1 MATKYA
7 GQNALNKLMQLV
19 KTALNNKADK
29 THATTSAAGLM
40 SAADKVKL
48 DGVEVGANK
57 TVVDSALSASSA
69 NPVQN
74 KAVKTALDGLQDK
87 MDDYYVTFTRQKDSS
102 GEYSDEYT
110 ANHTAK
116 EIYEAYQAGKRV
128 WQKDIYERF
137 PITSCTLL
145 STGEYIAYFT
155 HFEPGNM
162 MVCYGVNQKS
172 DTAASTA
179 NKLVYGIIAPNP
191 GSADNGKYLTVNG
204 SKIAYTDLPD
214 GITVD
219 SAMSASS
226 TNPVQNKVI
235 KQYVDDHAAD
245 DAVLY
250 TAQTL
255 TSEQKN
261 QARLNIAAVSTNEP
275 VTIGSLSMCP
285 TGITDSYDAVH
296 VKPTKDSGEYFT
308 TTLWGGPENA
318 PVRVKGIRTPTDADT
333 DAAANVEYVKAKV
346 ASGGVTVDTAMSA
359 TSTNPVQNKIVKNY
373 VDNKVSG
380 LQTASQVQD
389 AISSAITGVYTPKG
403 SIAFASLPTAADGN
417 KGWVYNVSDAFTT
430 TAAFVEGAGHSYGA
444 GTNVVCVD
452 AGSGSY
458 KWDVLAGTIDLT
470 ELTADD
476 VQTLWNSI

>member
-29 THATTSAAGLM
+29 TNATTSAAGLM

-48 DGVEVGANK
+48 DGVEAGANK
-57 TVVDSALSASSA
+57 TIVDDSMSNTSA
-69 NPVQN
+69 
-74 KAVKTALDGLQDK
+74 
-87 MDDYYVTFTRQKDSS
+87 
-102 GEYSDEYT
+102 
-110 ANHTAK
+110 
-116 EIYEAYQAGKRV
+116 
-128 WQKDIYERF
+128 
-137 PITSCTLL
+137 
-145 STGEYIAYFT
+145 
-155 HFEPGNM
+155 
-162 MVCYGVNQKS
+162 
-172 DTAASTA
+172 
-179 NKLVYGIIAPNP
+179 
-191 GSADNGKYLTVNG
+191 
-204 SKIAYTDLPD
+204 
-214 GITVD
+214 
-219 SAMSASS
+219 
-226 TNPVQNKVI
+226 NPVQNKVI

-255 TSEQKN
+255 TFEQK
-261 QARLNIAAVSTNEP
+261 QRARKNIGALSNELP
-275 VTIGSLSMCP
+275 VTTGPVSLCP
-285 TGITDSYDAVH
+285 ANVTDNNDAVH
-296 VKPTKDSGEYFT
+296 LT
-308 TTLWGGPENA
+308 TTKYSGDDFTLTLDCGPENA
-318 PVRVKGIRTPTDADT
+318 LVRVDGIRTPTDT
-333 DAAANVEYVKAKV
+333 ETNAAATVEYVKAKV

-389 AISSAITGVYTPKG
+389 AIKSAITGVYTPKG
-403 SIAFASLPTAADGN
+403 SIAFASLPTAAAGN
-417 KGWVYNVSDAFTT
+417 KGWVYNISDAFTT

-470 ELTADD
+470 EMTATE
-476 VQTLWNSI
+476 VQTLWDSI